1 MSIVPRPVTSPIAP
15 PVAPAASIAPPAA
28 VEVGNVGEGCHSA
41 TRNLACLVFPFLSIV
56 SLRFNKVCCEEGF
69 LFGYKINQCFCNLSL
84 SGVTTHCTR
93 ARRPGYICGAGGI
106 QGAFMQFGCS
116 KGSNVLKKSHKSQS
130 SSFIQLR
137 GLGRSF
143 VHSHFTRSTLSFDVY
158 KFFTMRRPHVKLQIS
173 YRRVCDLTHNPQARN
188 TQERLTRKCHV
199 FI

>member
-1 MSIVPRPVTSPIAP
+1 MRKDFFLDTKSTNAFATWPFQESRPTAQ
-15 PVAPAASIAPPAA
+15 
-28 VEVGNVGEGCHSA
+28 EHG
-41 TRNLACLVFPFLSIV
+41 TL
-56 SLRFNKVCCEEGF
+56 
-69 LFGYKINQCFCNLSL
+69 
-84 SGVTTHCTR
+84 
-93 ARRPGYICGAGGI
+93 GYICGAGGI

>member
-1 MSIVPRPVTSPIAP
+1 M
-15 PVAPAASIAPPAA
+15 
-28 VEVGNVGEGCHSA
+28 
-41 TRNLACLVFPFLSIV
+41 FPFLSIV

-84 SGVTTHCTR
+84 SGVTTHCAR
-93 ARRPGYICGAGGI
+93 ARHPGYICIAGGI
-106 QGAFMQFGCS
+106 QGAFMQFGCG

-143 VHSHFTRSTLSFDVY
+143 VHSHFTRNTLSFDVD
-158 KFFTMRRPHVKLQIS
+158 KFFTMRRPQTANQLPEGLCSPPQP
-173 YRRVCDLTHNPQARN
+173 TNPKYARTPDN
-188 TQERLTRKCHV
+188 VASSSPRKCHV